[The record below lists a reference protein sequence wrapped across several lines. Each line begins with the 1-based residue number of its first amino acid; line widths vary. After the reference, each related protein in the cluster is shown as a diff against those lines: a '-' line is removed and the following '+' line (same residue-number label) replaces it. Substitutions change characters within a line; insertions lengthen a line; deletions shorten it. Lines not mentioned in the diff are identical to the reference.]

1 MTPPKRERSRRY
13 FTVFTVMLAGS
24 LLGMLLGGRIAS
36 TAQNTYDK
44 LDLFSDVLAQI
55 QNTYV
60 DEVDTQKLIYGAI
73 DGMLGSLDPHSSFM
87 DPAEYKE
94 MQVDTSG
101 SFGGLGIEIG
111 VKDDVLTV
119 ISPMDDTPASR
130 AGILADDKIV
140 AIDGQ
145 STEDMSLND
154 AVKHMRGPKGT
165 KVTISVLR
173 AGFTAPK
180 EFVLTR
186 EVIKVK
192 SVKSRKLGD
201 DIGYAKISQFQERTG
216 EELKKAL
223 GALEAGG
230 IKGLVLDLR
239 NNPGGLLD
247 QAIEVGDLF
256 IDSGLIVYTKGRVPN
271 SNQEYRAS
279 DEGYSRKYPI
289 VVLVNGGAASA
300 SEIVAGALQDHKRA
314 LIMGTTTFGKGS
326 VQTIVPQRDGSAL
339 RLTTAKYYTPNGR
352 SIQATGI
359 QPDIIV
365 EQALVSEALESGMRV
380 REKDL
385 ERHFENPTDNGAAAP
400 APAAPPHPVKKD
412 GKESKEPAKEGKEP
426 EKKATP
432 EERDYQL
439 QRAVD
444 LLKGIEIL
452 APMPAPA
459 KKK

>member
-1 MTPPKRERSRRY
+1 MTTPARPRRRKY
-13 FTVFTVMLAGS
+13 FIVFAVMLAGS
-24 LLGMLLGGRIAS
+24 LLGMLVGGRIAS

-73 DGMLGSLDPHSSFM
+73 DGMLNALDPHSSFM
-87 DPAEYKE
+87 PPEVYKE

-111 VKDDVLTV
+111 VKDDMLTV
-119 ISPMDDTPASR
+119 ISPMEDTPASR
-130 AGILADDKIV
+130 AGLQAEDKILS
-140 AIDGQ
+140 IDGT
-145 STEDMSLND
+145 STENMSLND
-154 AVKHMRGPKGT
+154 AVKKMRGPKGS
-165 KVTISVLR
+165 KVTISVMR
-173 AGFTAPK
+173 EGFAAPK
-180 EFVLTR
+180 DFVLTR
-186 EVIKVK
+186 EIIRVK
-192 SVKSRKLGD
+192 SVRSRKLGD
-201 DIGYAKISQFQERTG
+201 DIGYVKINQFQERTG
-216 EELKKAL
+216 EDLKKAL
-223 GALEAGG
+223 ETLEKGSL
-230 IKGLVLDLR
+230 KGLVLDLR

-271 SNQEYRAS
+271 SNQEYRAT
-279 DEGYSRKYPI
+279 DEGYSRKYPM
-289 VVLVNGGAASA
+289 VVLVNGGSASA

-359 QPDIIV
+359 QPDLIV
-365 EQALVSEALESGMRV
+365 EQALVSEALETGMRV

-385 ERHFENPTDNGAAAP
+385 ERHFENEAAPGAP
-400 APAAPPHPVKKD
+400 APKKIEGKD
-412 GKESKEPAKEGKEP
+412 GKEKESPAGAKEDK
-426 EKKATP
+426 KKAAAPTA

-444 LLKGIEIL
+444 LLKGVEIFSSL
-452 APMPAPA
+452 NAPAPA